1 MEFLFLLIVGLLTYQ
16 LVQRTVGRIT
26 KTPVWVLWQVLMLP
40 LVLWTVTTHI
50 YGTRQ
55 LPPRAFGVILWSL
68 IICPIL
74 YWFLFQLGRRPQEDS
89 QTAPQA
95 QATDP
100 NINPTPEP
108 PTPVRPISAGEE
120 TLLRNCFPWSVFYVQ
135 EIEYRPQA
143 IVCRGQLRTNAKEA
157 YQRIQE
163 NVVDQFG
170 DRFVVMLQE
179 DLNGKPF
186 FALVPNTLL
195 AKSYGDSDRKLARPF
210 LALGL
215 VFVTLFTTAF
225 VGLRFA
231 DFKTVAEI
239 QANPTNWLK
248 GLPYAVSFLIILG
261 LHELGHY
268 LTARRYHIRSTLPY
282 FIPMPFFLG
291 TFGAFIQMRSPF
303 PNRKA
308 LFDVSFMGP
317 AVGFIATL
325 PFLIWGLFHSQIVPL
340 TEKSAIFDFNAF
352 NPRNSLLFALIA
364 KLIWGGQL
372 VAGSGINLHQVA
384 IAGLLGLIIT
394 ALNLMPVGQLDGG
407 HIIHAMFGQ
416 RNAIII
422 GQITRFL
429 LLLLSLIQREYFVW
443 AIILLFFPLLDEPAL
458 NDVSE
463 LDNKRDSLGLLAMAL
478 LIAIV
483 LPVPQA
489 LAGLLN
495 L

>member
-1 MEFLFLLIVGLLTYQ
+1 MTFLFLLILGILTYL

-26 KTPVWVLWQVLMLP
+26 KTPVWLLWLVLMLP
-40 LVLWTVTTHI
+40 LILWTVMTSIYQTT
-50 YGTRQ
+50 Q
-55 LPPRAFGVILWSL
+55 LPPRALGVMLWSL
-68 IICPIL
+68 IICPIM
-74 YWFLFQLGRRPQEDS
+74 YWFLFQLGRRSLSDAQVAS
-89 QTAPQA
+89 QAIRSG
-95 QATDP
+95 TDV
-100 NINPTPEP
+100 NPTPETP
-108 PTPVRPISAGEE
+108 PPVRPISTDEE
-120 TLLRNCFPWSVFYVQ
+120 TQLRNCFPWSVFYLQ
-135 EIEYRPQA
+135 DIEYRPQA
-143 IVCRGQLRTNAKEA
+143 IICRGQLRGQANEA

-163 NVVDQFG
+163 NIIDKFG

-195 AKSYGDSDRKLARPF
+195 AKSYGDSSQKLTNLP

-215 VFVTLFTTAF
+215 LGVTLITTAF

-231 DFKTVAEI
+231 NITAE
-239 QANPTNWLK
+239 QLQKNPDNWLL
-248 GLPYAVSFLIILG
+248 GLPYAISLMVILG
-261 LHELGHY
+261 CHEMGHY
-268 LTARRYHIRSTLPY
+268 LSAKRYRIRSTLPY
-282 FIPMPFFLG
+282 FIPIPFFLG

-308 LFDVSFMGP
+308 LFDVSFAGP
-317 AVGFIATL
+317 AVGLIATL
-325 PFLIWGLFHSQIVPL
+325 PFLIWGLSNSQIVTLGDQSP
-340 TEKSAIFDFNAF
+340 IFDFNAF

-364 KLIWGGQL
+364 KSVWGNQL
-372 VAGSGINLHQVA
+372 VAGNGLNLHPVA

-429 LLLLSLIQREYFVW
+429 LLLLSLVQREYFIW

-458 NDVSE
+458 NDVTE
-463 LDNKRDSLGLLAMAL
+463 LDNRRDSLGLLAMAL

-483 LPVPQA
+483 LPLPTP

-495 L
+495 I

>member
-1 MEFLFLLIVGLLTYQ
+1 MEFLFLLILSIFTYL
-16 LVQRTVGRIT
+16 LVQRTVGRVT
-26 KTPVWVLWQVLMLP
+26 KTPVWLLWLVLMLP
-40 LVLWTVTTHI
+40 LILWTVMTSVYQTN
-50 YGTRQ
+50 Q
-55 LPPRAFGVILWSL
+55 LPPRALGVMLWSL

-74 YWFLFQLGRRPQEDS
+74 YWFLFQLGRRSLSDTQVAS
-89 QTAPQA
+89 QVIASD
-95 QATDP
+95 TDV
-100 NINPTPEP
+100 NPTPETSP
-108 PTPVRPISAGEE
+108 PVRPISAGEE
-120 TLLRNCFPWSVFYVQ
+120 TQLRNCFPWSVFYLQ
-135 EIEYRPQA
+135 DIEYRPQA
-143 IVCRGQLRTNAKEA
+143 IICRGQLRGQPDTA

-163 NVVDQFG
+163 NVREQFG

-186 FALVPNTLL
+186 FALVPNTTL
-195 AKSYGDSDRKLARPF
+195 AKSYGDSSQKLTNIP

-215 VFVTLFTTAF
+215 LGVTLITTAF

-231 DFKTVAEI
+231 NVSAE
-239 QANPTNWLK
+239 QLQQNPDNWLL
-248 GLPYAVSFLIILG
+248 GLSYAISLMVILG
-261 LHELGHY
+261 CHEMGHY
-268 LTARRYHIRSTLPY
+268 LTAKLYRIRSTLPY
-282 FIPMPFFLG
+282 FIPIPFFLG

-308 LFDVSFMGP
+308 LFDVSFAGP
-317 AVGFIATL
+317 IVGLIATL
-325 PFLIWGLFHSQIVPL
+325 PFLIWGLSNSQIVTLGDRSP
-340 TEKSAIFDFNAF
+340 IFDFNAF

-364 KLIWGGQL
+364 KSVWGNQL
-372 VAGSGINLHQVA
+372 VAGNGLNLHPVA

-429 LLLLSLIQREYFVW
+429 LLLLSLVQREYFIW

-458 NDVSE
+458 NDVTE
-463 LDNKRDSLGLLAMAL
+463 LDNRRDTLGLMAMAL

-483 LPVPQA
+483 LPLPTP
-489 LAGLLN
+489 LGRLLN
-495 L
+495 I